1 MKVLLLHP
9 EDSPFQGPWSRT
21 RWDLIVD
28 LGWAGSHSYCEWS
41 KALACPVRGLYDF
54 GEWKEDVLGIKEALR
69 SGSGWLVDS
78 EGIDWWD
85 LIAPTRYQQLFEL
98 RLVQKLSR
106 VLSAA
111 PDIQVTRP
119 HWLAKALGNLLHSSI
134 ACFFPE
140 VSGRIPKRVAR
151 YIEALQTLTRAQ
163 VLEIALDKWDTDYGL
178 RRFFGARDRKKDS
191 SAPRVLLPSAYK
203 NVSRVVSAYASM
215 LPDIQF
221 LLVTTRQGCVIEDLP
236 PNVTSVPLASY
247 APLPRD
253 SATEREILSL
263 SERWTELESKIGRS
277 QELGSAYACG
287 SFKDLR
293 LGLRNGLRIRDAWR
307 RVLER
312 QSFYSVLSGDENNL
326 YTRLPI
332 LLAQKRGIPTVYC
345 SHGALDVNVLIRGV
359 CSETYLAK
367 GEMEKNYLVEQCDV
381 PAERVVIGA
390 PASRNSPPATDSLR
404 EKSHIVFFSEAYEL
418 YSGRTENLYRELLP
432 KLCSIARKHGRKVLI
447 KLHPFESMSSR
458 LQLVNEVL
466 TGDDRNLVEVTNEPL
481 SDRLFRRTWFS
492 LTVESSV
499 AVECALAG
507 IPSFL
512 CGWFDLGLHGYVR
525 QYENYGAAR
534 ILAGP
539 DEIQRIPESLGANGF
554 TADIQ
559 NRVHQS
565 ITPER
570 LETILL
576 GKEAPPMGEVQKRRA
591 GSVPTHS

>member
-9 EDSPFQGPWSRT
+9 EDSPFQGPWNRM

-41 KALACPVRGLYDF
+41 KALGCQVRGLYGF
-54 GEWKEDVLGIKEALR
+54 GEWKEDVLGIKDALQ

-106 VLSAA
+106 SLSSA
-111 PDIQVTRP
+111 PDIHVTRP
-119 HWLAKALGNLLHSSI
+119 HWLAEALSNLLHTSI
-134 ACFFPE
+134 GCFFPE
-140 VSGRIPKRVAR
+140 VSGRIPKRLGR

-178 RRFFGARDRKKDS
+178 RRFLGATDRKKDS
-191 SAPRVLLPSAYK
+191 SARRVLLPSAYK
-203 NVSRVVSAYASM
+203 NVSRVVSVYASM

-221 LLVTTRQGCVIEDLP
+221 LLVTTRQGCSIHDLP

-247 APLPRD
+247 APFPRD
-253 SATEREILSL
+253 PATEREILSL
-263 SERWTELESKIGRS
+263 TKRWTELESRIGRS
-277 QELGSAYACG
+277 QELGPAYACG
-287 SFKDLR
+287 SFEDFR
-293 LGLRNGLRIRDAWR
+293 RGLQNGLRIRDAWR

-312 QSFYSVLSGDENNL
+312 PLYSVLSGDENNL

-332 LLAQKRGIPTVYC
+332 LLAQRRGIRTVYC

-359 CSETYLAK
+359 CSETYLTK

-381 PAERVVIGA
+381 LAERVVIGA
-390 PASRNSPPATDSLR
+390 PAIRNPSPATDSQP

-432 KLCSIARKHGRKVLI
+432 NLCSTARNHGRKVLI

-458 LQLVNEVL
+458 LQLVNELL

-499 AVECALAG
+499 AVEGALAG
-507 IPSFL
+507 VPSFL

-534 ILAGP
+534 ILTSP
-539 DEIQRIPESLGANGF
+539 DQIQRIPEWLGSNGL

-559 NRVHQS
+559 DRIYQS
-565 ITPER
+565 ITPTR

-576 GKEAPPMGEVQKRRA
+576 GKEAPRTGEVKSGYVA
-591 GSVPTHS
+591 SLPTHR